1 MGKLIAFVYG
11 AVAYVVFFGTF
22 LYAIGFVGNVAVPK
36 GIDGGIPGGVGLAL
50 VINVALLGLFAVQHS
65 VMARPGF
72 KRWWTQFVPHSVERS
87 TYVLLASLIL
97 LLLFWQWRP
106 LPNMVWNIEAGAGR
120 LVLLGLF
127 GLGWAIVL
135 LSTFMIGHFKLFGL
149 EQVFKHLLGQAEAP
163 GTFKT
168 PGFYGLVRHP
178 LMTGF
183 IIAFWAT
190 PTMTQGHLLFAAV
203 TTAYILIALQLEERD
218 LIGYFGDTYPPVPQ
232 GRVDAD
238 PAAEE
243 EIVAFHVPQPWHP
256 PRLL

>member
-36 GIDGGIPGGVGLAL
+36 GIDSGAPGGAGLAL

-106 LPNMVWNIEAGAGR
+106 LPNVVWNIEAGAGR

-135 LSTFMIGHFKLFGL
+135 LSTFMIGHFELFGL
-149 EQVFKHLLGQAEAP
+149 ERVFKHLRGQAEAP
-163 GTFKT
+163 ATFKT

-203 TTAYILIALQLEERD
+203 TTAYILIAIQLEERD
-218 LIGYFGDTYPPVPQ
+218 LIGYFGDRYRQYRKDVSMLIPL
-232 GRVDAD
+232 
-238 PAAEE
+238 
-243 EIVAFHVPQPWHP
+243 
-256 PRLL
+256 PRKRS